1 MANSNELIKT
11 INAEKKQLREI
22 NGTLLAKIEEK
33 EAYIVNPS
41 TGRTTQQQFQS

>member
-22 NGTLLAKIEEK
+22 NSTLLAKLEEK
-33 EAYIVNPS
+33 EAYIVY
-41 TGRTTQQQFQS
+41 F